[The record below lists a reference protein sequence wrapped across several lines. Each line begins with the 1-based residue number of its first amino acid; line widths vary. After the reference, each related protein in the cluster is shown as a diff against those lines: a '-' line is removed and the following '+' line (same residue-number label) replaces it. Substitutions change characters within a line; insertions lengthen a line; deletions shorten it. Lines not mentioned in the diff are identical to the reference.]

1 VQNLNKMNLITALE
15 IASNYPNGNILIEA
29 AQHKETSKWT
39 SLMYMLRDG
48 NIHKLMLSFDISE
61 QFAGFDSKEEAI
73 SKMEEVAQAAIK
85 YVNDKGALA
94 NER

>member
-1 VQNLNKMNLITALE
+1 MNLITALE
-15 IASNYPNGNILIEA
+15 IASNYPNGDILIEA
-29 AQHKETSKWT
+29 TQHKDKWT

-48 NIHKLMLSFDISE
+48 HIHKLMLSFDISE

-85 YVNDKGALA
+85 YVNNKGALA